1 MEQHQK
7 GRNREFNIGKPVSE
21 KILNSVGEY
30 FSRNILKCLQK
41 ILAIDTWR

>member
-7 GRNREFNIGKPVSE
+7 GRNREFNIGKAVSE

-30 FSRNILKCLQK
+30 FSQEYIEMFAKD
-41 ILAIDTWR
+41 IGD